1 MSLLDALLL
10 DPYRINVWIAY
21 RTDGVAG
28 TGTQNDPYDGSTATK
43 FDGLMS
49 GFATNTFVNLG
60 PGTFETAG
68 YYARYVL
75 CCERL

>member
-28 TGTQNDPYDGSTATK
+28 TGTQNDPYDGSTNFAAPFTISSLTNAVLEAT
-43 FDGLMS
+43 
-49 GFATNTFVNLG
+49 ATTSV
-60 PGTFETAG
+60 AG
-68 YYARYVL
+68 
-75 CCERL
+75 